1 MESGEFRRLDPDAAA
16 VDIVALID
24 GLGIQA
30 FFELG
35 HITPAAARRRLGAA
49 IREQLLPAP
58 SSSSPG

>member
-1 MESGEFRRLDPDAAA
+1 VDADAAA

-35 HITPAAARRRLGAA
+35 HVTPAAARRRLAEA
-49 IREQLLPAP
+49 IRERLQPA
-58 SSSSPG
+58 GAH